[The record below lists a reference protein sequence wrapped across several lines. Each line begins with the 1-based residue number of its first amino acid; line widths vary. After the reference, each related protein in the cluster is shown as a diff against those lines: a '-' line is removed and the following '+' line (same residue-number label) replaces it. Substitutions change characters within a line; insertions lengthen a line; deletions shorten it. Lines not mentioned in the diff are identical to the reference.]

1 MNTIEKEIP
10 VEKKEKKEVTN
21 EVLMNSLKEGFDSIN
36 KSILQ
41 MNQSIVNLTNAFYA
55 FLQYSTGK
63 KRKKET

>member
-21 EVLMNSLKEGFDSIN
+21 EDLMNSLKEGFDSIN

-41 MNQSIVNLTNAFYA
+41 MNQSIVNLTNAFYV
-55 FLQYSTGK
+55 FFNIQQGK